1 MEIASWKVNG
11 IYKADATKVAEEIK
25 NISNNDPD
33 NKFTPEELVMYGK
46 NPNTELHKCFEWND
60 TVAGECWRINQA
72 QGLIRNLAIVITKD
86 DSAKITEP
94 TAVRMF
100 VSTGER
106 NSTYKATIE
115 VVQNADEYKKLLH
128 QAYED
133 LQAFKRKYQTIKELA
148 NIIALIP

>member
-25 NISNNDPD
+25 IISGNDPD
-33 NKFTPEELVMYGK
+33 NKFTPEGLVNYGK
-46 NPNTELHKCFEWND
+46 NPKTELHKCFEWND
-60 TVAGECWRINQA
+60 AVAGECWRINQA
-72 QGLIRNLAIVITKD
+72 QGIIRNLAIVVKKD
-86 DSAKITEP
+86 DSPKTEP

-106 NSTYKATIE
+106 DSTYKATLE
-115 VVQNADEYKKLLH
+115 VVQNVDEYKKLLQ
-128 QAYED
+128 QAYAD
-133 LQAFKRKYQTIKELA
+133 LQVFKKKYQTIKELA